1 MIEERARSHRER
13 VPHPRPEPV
22 HGRNQRTKGRGEGG
36 VASDMT
42 DKHSSSAKA
51 PTPPTNRV
59 GEDGAPAKVG
69 ATVGPYLP
77 ILLEVRI
84 ADLPLKNFIVNGCPI
99 LAPSLSMGGINGR
112 KVGAR
117 VGLLAIWPTKTGQ
130 VRRLPPSP
138 TNRVGEDGAPAK
150 VGATG
155 GCFTSSHLL
164 PLYLFE
170 R

>member
-22 HGRNQRTKGRGEGG
+22 DGRNRRTKGRGEGG
-36 VASDMT
+36 VASDMA
-42 DKHSSSAKA
+42 DKDRSSAKA
-51 PTPPTNRV
+51 PTLPDTQRRGLP
-59 GEDGAPAKVG
+59 
-69 ATVGPYLP
+69 TVGLQ
-77 ILLEVRI
+77 R
-84 ADLPLKNFIVNGCPI
+84 GW
-99 LAPSLSMGGINGR
+99 GR
-112 KVGAR
+112 CF
-117 VGLLAIWPTKTGQ
+117 
-130 VRRLPPSP
+130 RRTDPPSP